1 MMAPAVYGAGIPRA
15 SPIPIRAIPM
25 VAMVVHEVPVIT
37 EMMLEHLVRKTDRY
51 HVSSRE
57 RATISAASTLHDLG
71 KLSIPDYVLNKPGR
85 LTPEEFEVM
94 KTHTT
99 IGANLLESMTQ

>member
-37 EMMLEHLVRKTDRY
+37 EIMLEMMHAQGSEKDW
-51 HVSSRE
+51 
-57 RATISAASTLHDLG
+57 
-71 KLSIPDYVLNKPGR
+71 
-85 LTPEEFEVM
+85 
-94 KTHTT
+94 
-99 IGANLLESMTQ
+99 